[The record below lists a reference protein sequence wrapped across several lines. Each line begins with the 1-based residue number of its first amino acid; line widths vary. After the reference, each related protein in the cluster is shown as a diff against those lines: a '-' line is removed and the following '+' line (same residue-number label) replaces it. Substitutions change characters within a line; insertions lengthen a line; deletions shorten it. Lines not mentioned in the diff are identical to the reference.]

1 MTVGDYLA
9 LKRENTALG
18 KQIEGIYLDAF
29 PDARRVVN
37 PRAQMEQGLTALRGG
52 GGGGN
57 AFLDLLRD
65 AAGPLSQA
73 GNLIL
78 QRVNFHDNKLDL
90 ALVIADLQA
99 LDQLKQQLS
108 EQAGMTVEIQSAS
121 ALNERVEA
129 RLQLA
134 KKGS

>member
-1 MTVGDYLA
+1 MRKIMLLSA
-9 LKRENTALG
+9 
-18 KQIEGIYLDAF
+18 
-29 PDARRVVN
+29 
-37 PRAQMEQGLTALRGG
+37 GLFFIGY
-52 GGGGN
+52 
-57 AFLDLLRD
+57 FLFEV
-65 AAGPLSQA
+65 PS
-73 GNLIL
+73 NLIL